1 MNMNSLATVPVTG
14 RQRTAGMRR
23 VLVRSALAGAVAL
36 ALAGAHWVT
45 ADTITAPAP
54 TAAALAGS
62 PATGPA
68 SFADVAE
75 RVTPAVVNVAVRGKL
90 GEQLAGPH
98 SRMPELPEGMPFP
111 EFFKRFFE
119 ERGMPGHGQGGPKA
133 VQGVGSGFII
143 SPDGYLV
150 TNNHVVDGADEVTVM
165 LNDGS
170 RYRASVKGR
179 DAKTDLALLKIEANK
194 ALPYVE
200 FGDSGRTRVGDWVL
214 AVGNP
219 FGLGGSVTAGIVSA
233 RGRDIHDGALDDYL
247 QVDAPIN
254 RGNSGGP
261 LFDASGR
268 VIGVNTAIFSP
279 SGGSVGIGF
288 AIPAE
293 TAKTVVA
300 QLRVQ
305 GRIERGWLGVQIQPV
320 TEEIAEGL
328 GLKGTQGAL
337 VASVVPGSPAAQAGV
352 QAGDVILSA
361 AGQGL
366 EEFKQ
371 LPKTIAATRAGTEV
385 QLGVHR
391 QGTTKNISV
400 VIGLMPSDD
409 KVAAAAEDP
418 GSALDSKAKLG
429 LYLAPL
435 TKEARQSLKLEAET
449 QGVLVTK
456 VADGSPAAKA
466 GIQPGSVISMIGQ
479 QPVSTP
485 EDLAGKVREAAKAD
499 RPSVLLL
506 VEKEGEK
513 RFVSVRFAA

>member
-1 MNMNSLATVPVTG
+1 MNLNSQTHPLNVDPRAVTP
-14 RQRTAGMRR
+14 RRR
-23 VLVRSALAGAVAL
+23 VLVRSTLAGAIAL
-36 ALAGAHWVT
+36 ALVGAYAVS
-45 ADTITAPAP
+45 ADTGSTSLTP
-54 TAAALAGS
+54 AAALKGGTA
-62 PATGPA
+62 AGPA
-68 SFADVAE
+68 SFADVVE
-75 RVTPAVVNVAVRGKL
+75 RVTPAVVNVAVSGTL
-90 GEQLAGPH
+90 GDQGQGH
-98 SRMPELPEGMPFP
+98 QFQMPDLPQGMPFP
-111 EFFKRFFE
+111 ELFKRFFE
-119 ERGMPGHGQGGPKA
+119 ERGLQGHGQGGPKA

-143 SPDGYLV
+143 SPDGYVV
-150 TNNHVVDGADEVTVM
+150 TNNHVVDGADEVQVM

-200 FGDSGRTRVGDWVL
+200 FGDATSTRVGDWVL

-219 FGLGGSVTAGIVSA
+219 FGLGGTVTAGIVSA
-233 RGRDIHDGALDDYL
+233 RGRDIHDGGVDDYL

-261 LFDASGR
+261 LFDGSGR

-300 QLRVQ
+300 QLRDQ
-305 GRIERGWLGVQIQPV
+305 GRIDRGWLGVQIQPV

-337 VASVVPGSPAAQAGV
+337 VASVVPGSPAAKAGV
-352 QAGDVILSA
+352 QPGDVILSA
-361 AGQGL
+361 SGKTL
-366 EEFKQ
+366 DEFKQ
-371 LPKTIAATRAGTEV
+371 LSRTIAATRAGTEV
-385 QLGVHR
+385 RLGVQR
-391 QGTTKNISV
+391 QGTTQEIPV
-400 VIGLMPSDD
+400 VIGAMPSDD
-409 KVAAAAEDP
+409 KVADASEAP
-418 GSALDSKAKLG
+418 GSGVESKARLG
-429 LYLAPL
+429 LHLAPL
-435 TKEARQSLKLEAET
+435 TKEARQALKLDAQA
-449 QGVLVTK
+449 QGVLVAK
-456 VADGSPAAKA
+456 VAEGSPAERA
-466 GIQPGSVISMIGQ
+466 GIRPGSLISMIGQ

-485 EDLAGKVREAAKAD
+485 EELAGKVREAAKAD

-513 RFVSVRFAA
+513 RFVTVRFAA